1 VDAGVLPEGAWMSG
15 VAAIGEITFELI
27 GQRAAAPATPVAG
40 KVAGYEWQQARG
52 FEATFELLDS
62 SGRPATSSGEL
73 AFLIHR
79 RFTNMQPPEFA
90 SDRAGIEAAQSHA
103 AEQQAEARRDY
114 LFYRVP
120 AASGSGA
127 GSAAGSAAP
136 AGVVTFRETR
146 PVVWWPVGIRVYL
159 RFRIWAWFVP
169 EGGEVVSAQK
179 DIDLYWADAE
189 PAPGDKDTRARH
201 VTSSPS

>member
-1 VDAGVLPEGAWMSG
+1 MRDI
-15 VAAIGEITFELI
+15 AAIGEITFELI

-62 SGRPATSSGEL
+62 SGRPMNARGEL
-73 AFLIHR
+73 AFCIHR
-79 RFTNMQPPEFA
+79 RLTNMQPPDF
-90 SDRAGIEAAQSHA
+90 SPDRSGIEAARAHVG
-103 AEQQAEARRDY
+103 EQRGEARHDY

-120 AASGSGA
+120 ATTGA
-127 GSAAGSAAP
+127 GAQGQAQGAATT
-136 AGVVTFRETR
+136 GVLRFRETR

-169 EGGEVVSAQK
+169 EAGEVVFAQK
-179 DIDLYWADAE
+179 DVDLYWADAE

>member
-1 VDAGVLPEGAWMSG
+1 VSD

-27 GQRAAAPATPVAG
+27 GRRDAAPATPVAG

-62 SGRPATSSGEL
+62 SGRPAGGSGEL
-73 AFLIHR
+73 VFLVHR
-79 RFTNMQPPEFA
+79 RLTNMRPPEFA
-90 SDRAGIEAAQSHA
+90 SDRAGIEAAQTFA

-120 AASGSGA
+120 AAWGSGA

-136 AGVVTFRETR
+136 AGVITFREAR

-169 EGGEVVSAQK
+169 QGSDVVFAQK

-189 PAPGDKDTRARH
+189 PPPGEKDSRARH
-201 VTSSPS
+201 VTATG

>member
-1 VDAGVLPEGAWMSG
+1 MGN
-15 VAAIGEITFELI
+15 VAAISEITFELI

-40 KVAGYEWQQARG
+40 KVDGYEWQQARG
-52 FEATFELLDS
+52 FEARFELLDS
-62 SGRPATSSGEL
+62 SGRPATGSGEL
-73 AFLIHR
+73 AFLVHR
-79 RFTNMQPPEFA
+79 RFTNMRPPDFA
-90 SDRAGIEAAQSHA
+90 PDRSGIEAAETFA

-120 AASGSGA
+120 AGVGSGA

-136 AGVVTFRETR
+136 AGAITFRETR

-169 EGGEVVSAQK
+169 ENGEVVFAQK
-179 DIDLYWADAE
+179 DLDLYWADAE

-201 VTSSPS
+201 VTATG

>member
-1 VDAGVLPEGAWMSG
+1 MSD
-15 VAAIGEITFELI
+15 VATIRVISLELI

-40 KVAGYEWQQARG
+40 KVPGYEWQQARG
-52 FEATFELLDS
+52 FEAMFELLDS
-62 SGRPATSSGEL
+62 SGQPASGSGEL
-73 AFLIHR
+73 AFLVHR
-79 RFTNMQPPEFA
+79 RFTNMRPPDFA
-90 SDRAGIEAAQSHA
+90 PDRSGIEAAQTFA
-103 AEQQAEARRDY
+103 AEQQRPRRDY

-120 AASGSGA
+120 AVTGSGGPAAGSGA
-127 GSAAGSAAP
+127 SSAAGSAAP
-136 AGVVTFRETR
+136 TGVIAFRETR

-169 EGGEVVSAQK
+169 EDGGVVFAQK

-201 VTSSPS
+201 VTGAG